1 MNTQRVRMNTQRGVT
16 SRWGIP
22 PNPIAGR
29 SLQSSINPNPF
40 FIRRGFRP
48 LPKPLANLWQGD
60 VVDSESW
67 LSPSRFWYGSQ
78 SLCPFGASHDFFIG
92 WRIVLQD
99 AIIRVSL
106 VYFLIY
112 FLFDCLFEP
121 LSNFIEPLS
130 KGRRK
135 QGCQKR
141 IARPEG
147 AKALR
152 AIQKLCRRAVSARRQ
167 LHPFHIGKGLG

>member
-1 MNTQRVRMNTQRGVT
+1 MQAEACNT
-16 SRWGIP
+16 
-22 PNPIAGR
+22 
-29 SLQSSINPNPF
+29 SINPNPF

-121 LSNFIEPLS
+121 LSNSIEPLS

-152 AIQKLCRRAVSARRQ
+152 AIQKRCRRAVSARRQ

>member
-1 MNTQRVRMNTQRGVT
+1 MLPRAGGYPQTPFLLLSLAQRKKQRN
-16 SRWGIP
+16 IHP
-22 PNPIAGR
+22 
-29 SLQSSINPNPF
+29 LQ
-40 FIRRGFRP
+40 GLP
-48 LPKPLANLWQGD
+48 LYGEDATRKVAEAD
-60 VVDSESW
+60 DF
-67 LSPSRFWYGSQ
+67 SPFWYRGTR
-78 SLCPFGASHDFFIG
+78 DIFFIG

>member
-1 MNTQRVRMNTQRGVT
+1 MPHCRQ
-16 SRWGIP
+16 
-22 PNPIAGR
+22 

-121 LSNFIEPLS
+121 LSNSIEPLS
-130 KGRRK
+130 RSIFDRLYEHG
-135 QGCQKR
+135 
-141 IARPEG
+141 E
-147 AKALR
+147 
-152 AIQKLCRRAVSARRQ
+152 S
-167 LHPFHIGKGLG
+167 

>member
-1 MNTQRVRMNTQRGVT
+1 MLPRAGGYPQTPLQAKACNT
-16 SRWGIP
+16 
-22 PNPIAGR
+22 
-29 SLQSSINPNPF
+29 SINPNPF

-130 KGRRK
+130 RSIFDRLYEHG
-135 QGCQKR
+135 
-141 IARPEG
+141 E
-147 AKALR
+147 
-152 AIQKLCRRAVSARRQ
+152 S
-167 LHPFHIGKGLG
+167 

>member
-1 MNTQRVRMNTQRGVT
+1 MQNIVIYSFSLAQRKRTKRD
-16 SRWGIP
+16 IH
-22 PNPIAGR
+22 
-29 SLQSSINPNPF
+29 
-40 FIRRGFRP
+40 P
-48 LPKPLANLWQGD
+48 LKGLPLYGEDATRKVAEAD
-60 VVDSESW
+60 DF
-67 LSPSRFWYGSQ
+67 SPFWYRGTR
-78 SLCPFGASHDFFIG
+78 DIFFIG

>member
-1 MNTQRVRMNTQRGVT
+1 MQAKACNT
-16 SRWGIP
+16 
-22 PNPIAGR
+22 
-29 SLQSSINPNPF
+29 SINPNPF

-112 FLFDCLFEP
+112 FYLTVY
-121 LSNFIEPLS
+121 LSPFPILLS
-130 KGRRK
+130 PFPARSLIAYTSMASLKKGRRK

>member
-1 MNTQRVRMNTQRGVT
+1 MNTQRGVT

-22 PNPIAGR
+22 PNPISLTFFGAKKEAKKHPPPPRPPPIWGGCNTKSRR
-29 SLQSSINPNPF
+29 S
-40 FIRRGFRP
+40 RRLFSV
-48 LPKPLANLWQGD
+48 L
-60 VVDSESW
+60 V
-67 LSPSRFWYGSQ
+67 SRDTRYIFYHGSQ

>member
-1 MNTQRVRMNTQRGVT
+1 MLTPQGPLQRGMQPLRL
-16 SRWGIP
+16 SLLHFGILDP
-22 PNPIAGR
+22 SKGR
-29 SLQSSINPNPF
+29 DGVF
-40 FIRRGFRP
+40 
-48 LPKPLANLWQGD
+48 
-60 VVDSESW
+60 V
-67 LSPSRFWYGSQ
+67 
-78 SLCPFGASHDFFIG
+78 G

-112 FLFDCLFEP
+112 FYLTVY
-121 LSNFIEPLS
+121 LSPFPILLS
-130 KGRRK
+130 PFPARSLIAYTSMASLKKGRRK